1 MEMYPIVQT
10 LIQFLSECYSVF
22 DYNDVGAF
30 HKFLIKYKDSSI
42 DALEQYANG
51 LIKDY
56 VAVRNSLVYTTISNG
71 PVEGWNSRI
80 KMLHRRGGGRAGLEL
95 LNAYAALSG

>member
-1 MEMYPIVQT
+1 MYPIVQI

-30 HKFLIKYKDSSI
+30 HRFLIKYQNSSI
-42 DALEQYANG
+42 DALAQYANG

-56 VAVRNSLVYTTISNG
+56 VAVRNSLVYPAISNG

-80 KMLHRRGGGRAGLEL
+80 KMLHRRGGGRSGLEL
-95 LNAYAALSG
+95 LNAYAVLSG